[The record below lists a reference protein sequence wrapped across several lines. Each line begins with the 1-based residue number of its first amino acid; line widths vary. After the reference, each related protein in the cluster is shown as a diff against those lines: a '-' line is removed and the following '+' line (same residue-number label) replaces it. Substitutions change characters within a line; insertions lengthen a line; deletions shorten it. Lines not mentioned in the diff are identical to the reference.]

1 MRPALLAA
9 LAAALLVL
17 AGCAG
22 APARPDQSLPKLGVE
37 DILGRWYIHA
47 NVPYFA
53 ERGKVGSYVEYVARP
68 DGRFDDLYFFRRD
81 TLDAELEQWTGV
93 AEILDPNSNARWR
106 AQFIWPL
113 WTEFRMVHLSEDRQW
128 LVVTDRQAEL
138 CWIYG
143 RSSTISDA
151 RYAELVEVARAERCP
166 VDQFVRIP
174 QLAGG

>member
-1 MRPALLAA
+1 MRIAVAV
-9 LAAALLVL
+9 LAAALLLL

-22 APARPDQSLPKLGVE
+22 QPARPDASLPKLGVE

-53 ERGKVGSYVEYVARP
+53 ERGKVGSYVEYAARP

-81 TLDAELEQWTGV
+81 TLEATLEHWTGV

-113 WTEFRMVHLSEDRQW
+113 WTEFRMVHLSADRQW

-143 RSSTISDA
+143 RASAITDQ
-151 RYAELVEVARAERCP
+151 RYMELAEVARAEGCP
-166 VDQFVRIP
+166 VDQLVRIP
-174 QLAGG
+174 QLAGS

>member
-1 MRPALLAA
+1 MRPVLAA
-9 LAAALLVL
+9 LAVALLVL

-22 APARPDQSLPKLGVE
+22 SPVRPDSSLPKLGVE

-53 ERGKVGSYVEYVARP
+53 ERGKVGSYVEYIARP
-68 DGRFDDLYFFRRD
+68 DGRFDDLYFFRRES
-81 TLDAELEQWTGV
+81 LDAELEQWTGV

-113 WTEFRMVHLSEDRQW
+113 WTEFRMVHLSADRQW

-143 RSSTISDA
+143 RLPVISEE

-166 VDQFVRIP
+166 VANFVRIP
-174 QLAGG
+174 QRPA

>member
-1 MRPALLAA
+1 MRLVLAA
-9 LAAALLVL
+9 LAAALLL

-22 APARPDQSLPKLGVE
+22 QPARPDASLPKLGVE

-68 DGRFDDLYFFRRD
+68 DGRFDDLYFFRRG
-81 TLDAELEQWTGV
+81 TLEAKLEQWTGV

-128 LVVTDRQAEL
+128 LVVTDRRAEL

-143 RSSTISDA
+143 RNPSISEE
-151 RYAELVEVARAERCP
+151 RYQALAEIARAERCP

-174 QLAGG
+174 QRTDP

>member
-1 MRPALLAA
+1 MRPALPVLA
-9 LAAALLVL
+9 LALLAL

-22 APARPDQSLPKLGVE
+22 TPARPDSSLPRLGVE

-53 ERGKVGSYVEYVARP
+53 ERGKVGSYVEYRARP

-81 TLDAELEQWTGV
+81 TLDATLEHWDGV

-128 LVVTDRQAEL
+128 LLVTDRKAEL

-143 RSSTISDA
+143 RASAISEE
-151 RYAELVEVARAERCP
+151 RYADMVKIAETERCP
-166 VDQFVRIP
+166 IEAFVRIP
-174 QLAGG
+174 QLPEG